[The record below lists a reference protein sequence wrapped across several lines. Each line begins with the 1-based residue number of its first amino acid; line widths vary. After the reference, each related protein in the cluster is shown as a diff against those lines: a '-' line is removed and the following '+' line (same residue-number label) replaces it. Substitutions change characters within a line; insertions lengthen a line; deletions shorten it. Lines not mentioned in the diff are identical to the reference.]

1 MPMQDLLITFLLA
14 SALRSASASCSRRGA
29 GSGRSAGRRI
39 AAGTVWSISWSRL
52 SAPMVASMAAI
63 SLAQGP
69 MWRPMN
75 SSCCS
80 RAERGRKLMADS
92 VSQEVHGQFPAECYP
107 PRGLPSG
114 RAQPEILAKIESSG
128 GVGDGL
134 VGGGVEQGVDIG
146 CIVRGHLEQPGGV
159 GVLVDRFRRVG
170 SSLVHL
176 GDGATDRSV
185 DVSGG
190 LDRFNDGDFLFGSV
204 MGADFRQFNENEVA
218 EGFLG
223 MVGNADGDGA
233 VSVDQ
238 DPLVG
243 GGVLQ
248 IGRDVR
254 HGFLLNG
261 LNLDDCFAVAGEYG
275 F

>member
-1 MPMQDLLITFLLA
+1 MPMQVFLMTFWPA
-14 SALRSASASCSRRGA
+14 MVFRSASASCSRRGA

-52 SAPMVASMAAI
+52 SAPMAASMAAI

-80 RAERGRKLMADS
+80 RAERGRKLMADT
-92 VSQEVHGQFPAECYP
+92 VSQEVHGQFPAECY
-107 PRGLPSG
+107 G
-114 RAQPEILAKIESSG
+114 RPEILAKIESSG

-146 CIVRGHLEQPGGV
+146 GVVRLHLEQPGGV

-170 SSLVHL
+170 GGRVHF
-176 GDGATDRSV
+176 GDGAADRGV
-185 DVSGG
+185 DVSRG
-190 LDRFNDGDFLFGSV
+190 LDRFDDGDFLFSGV
-204 MGADFRQFNENEVA
+204 MGADFRQFDENEVA

-223 MVGNADGDGA
+223 VVANADRDGA
-233 VSVDQ
+233 I
-238 DPLVG
+238 
-243 GGVLQ
+243 GVL
-248 IGRDVR
+248 
-254 HGFLLNG
+254 
-261 LNLDDCFAVAGEYG
+261 
-275 F
+275 